1 MENEEQNNRSWLQRV
16 QEQSWEPEILI
27 SGIVLFALFQIP
39 SLIEDAADYLNTYT
53 ITIFTDGNVDESL
66 AAILLSATYW
76 LILGFTTHLI
86 SRSIWAAFVGL
97 SYVYRDGIKLE
108 QLKYAEKYKKII
120 AKSLDY
126 KDMIVRIEKFCSG
139 VFAVSFL
146 LFMCVVGVSFFLLV
160 VGAIIAIL
168 LEIWPEFTEYDHWID
183 PILLTIM
190 IIYLIDF
197 LSLGL
202 LKRIP
207 ILNKIYYPF
216 YRVMSVLTISPLYR
230 SIYYGIVSNHKKWK
244 VALGMSIFVTLTIFM
259 AISIKQESKLFSTL
273 EMAADGGSDYIFP
286 GNYLNLANGN
296 PSKRFI
302 LESDVIDKNVVKVFL
317 VSGGQLAEESIA
329 KGCNYEE
336 LKPNYLNPDGS
347 YNSGLDSLKMECLKN
362 FYKLELN
369 GKEIHPD
376 YFYYEERS
384 INREGLM
391 AYVDLSSLPRG
402 MHEFKLYLR
411 FIEDGEVL
419 ERLRADAEFFKNA
432 PMVLD
437 DSAKESTLSN
447 E

>member
-1 MENEEQNNRSWLQRV
+1 MENEEQNNPSWLQRV

-53 ITIFTDGNVDESL
+53 VTIFTDGNVDETL

-108 QLKYAEKYKKII
+108 ELKYGDKYKRII

-146 LFMCVVGVSFFLLV
+146 LFMCVVGVSFFLLI

-168 LEIWPEFTEYDHWID
+168 LEVWPEFTDHDHWID
-183 PILLTIM
+183 PILMTIM
-190 IIYLIDF
+190 IVYLIDF

-207 ILNKIYYPF
+207 VVNKIYYPF

-244 VALGMSIFVTLTIFM
+244 VALGMSVFVTLTIFI
-259 AISIKQESKLFSTL
+259 AISIKNEAKLFSTL
-273 EMAADGGSDYIFP
+273 EMAADSGPDYIFP
-286 GNYLNLANGN
+286 GNYRNLANGS

-302 LESDVIDKNVVKVFL
+302 LESDVIDKNVAKVFL

-329 KGCNYEE
+329 KGCDYEKYATNE
-336 LKPNYLNPDGS
+336 KID
-347 YNSGLDSLKMECLKN
+347 LDSLKMECLKN
-362 FYKLELN
+362 FYKLELD
-369 GKEIHPD
+369 GEEIHPD
-376 YFYYEERS
+376 YFYFEERS

-391 AYVDLSSLPRG
+391 AYVDLSFLPRG
-402 MHEFKLYLR
+402 MHEFKLYLK
-411 FIEDGEVL
+411 FIEDGEVK

-432 PMVLD
+432 PQVLTEPENKGPFQSD
-437 DSAKESTLSN
+437 E
-447 E
+447 

>member
-1 MENEEQNNRSWLQRV
+1 MVNQENDKRSWLERV

-53 ITIFTDGNVDESL
+53 TTIFTDGNVDETL

-108 QLKYAEKYKKII
+108 ALHYGEKYKNII

-146 LFMCVVGVSFFLLV
+146 LFMCVVGTSFFLLV

-168 LEIWPEFTEYDHWID
+168 LEVWPEFTEHDHWID
-183 PILLTIM
+183 PILMTIM
-190 IIYLIDF
+190 IVYLIDF

-202 LKRIP
+202 FKRIP
-207 ILNKIYYPF
+207 VVNKIYYPF

-244 VALGMSIFVTLTIFM
+244 VALGMSVFVTLTIFM
-259 AISIKQESKLFSTL
+259 AISIKEEAKLFSTL
-273 EMAADGGSDYIFP
+273 EMTGDQSSDYIFP
-286 GNYLNLANGN
+286 GNYRNLANGS

-302 LESDVIDKNVVKVFL
+302 LESDVIEKNVAKVFL

-329 KGCNYEE
+329 QGCNYEVYANRE
-336 LKPNYLNPDGS
+336 DID
-347 YNSGLDSLKMECLKN
+347 LDSLKMECLKN

-369 GKEIHPD
+369 GEEIHPD
-376 YFYYEERS
+376 YFYYEDRE

-391 AYVDLSSLPRG
+391 AYIDLSALPRG
-402 MHEFKLYLR
+402 MHEFKLYLK
-411 FIEDGEVL
+411 FIEDGEVQ

-432 PMVLD
+432 PKVLSEPELE
-437 DSAKESTLSN
+437 DSVTFDE
-447 E
+447 

>member
-1 MENEEQNNRSWLQRV
+1 MNEEKNNRSWLQRV

-39 SLIEDAADYLNTYT
+39 SLIEQAADYLNTYT
-53 ITIFTDGNVDESL
+53 ITIFTDGNVDETL

-97 SYVYRDGIKLE
+97 SYVYSDGIKLE
-108 QLKYAEKYKKII
+108 ELKYGEKYKKII

-126 KDMIVRIEKFCSG
+126 ESMIVRIEKFCSG

-146 LFMCVVGVSFFLLV
+146 LFMCVVGASFFLLF

-168 LEIWPEFTEYDHWID
+168 LESWPEFTEYDHWID

-190 IIYLIDF
+190 IVYLIDF

-207 ILNKIYYPF
+207 VFNKIYYPF
-216 YRVMSVLTISPLYR
+216 YRIMSVLTISPLYR

-244 VALGMSIFVTLTIFM
+244 VALGMSVFVTLTIFM

-273 EMAADGGSDYIFP
+273 EMVADGGSDYIFP
-286 GNYLNLANGN
+286 GNYLNLANGK

-302 LESDVIDKNVVKVFL
+302 LESDVIDKNVAKVFL

-329 KGCNYEE
+329 KGCNYKEYASNE
-336 LKPNYLNPDGS
+336 NLDLN
-347 YNSGLDSLKMECLKN
+347 LDSLKMECLKN
-362 FYKLELN
+362 FYKLELD
-369 GKEIHPD
+369 GEEIHPD
-376 YFYYEERS
+376 YFYFEERS

-402 MHEFKLYLR
+402 MHEFKLYLK
-411 FIEDGEVL
+411 FIEDGEMK
-419 ERLRADAEFFKNA
+419 EILRADAEFFKNA
-432 PMVLD
+432 PQVLTEPKNKGPFQSD
-437 DSAKESTLSN
+437 E
-447 E
+447 